1 MKVLVIG
8 GGGREHAVCKK
19 LSESKD
25 VTEILCAPG
34 NAGIAQVA
42 RCIPEVKATDIE
54 GIVALAQR
62 EKVDFVC
69 VTPDDPLALGCVDRL
84 EAAGIPAFGPTAYAA
99 QMEASKIFSKNLMR
113 KYGIPTAKS
122 ETFTEMDK
130 ALAYLDTQG
139 APIVVKADGLALG
152 KGVVVA
158 ATVEEAKQAVVEM
171 MQGGKFGQS
180 GARGEAIR
188 AASRRIPIVWSEN
201 FSVGVTVL
209 VRLARLAAQALGREF
224 DMEIVETHHNRK
236 VDAPSGT
243 AKLILRQIDPEG
255 LYAPVYG
262 RSGRIGARGREIGVH
277 AVRGG
282 TAAGEHSLRFFGRM
296 EELEL
301 RHRADSR
308 EIFAQGALRAAAFAR
323 KAEPGLYDME
333 DVLFGGDGWTRS

>member
-1 MKVLVIG
+1 MNIAVVGCGKMGRMIEAVCARREDVQIAGFVGRGGCASLDELEEMDAALDFSHPDNLNGLLESAARRKIPLVIG
-8 GGGREHAVCKK
+8 TTGM
-19 LSESKD
+19 S
-25 VTEILCAPG
+25 
-34 NAGIAQVA
+34 
-42 RCIPEVKATDIE
+42 
-54 GIVALAQR
+54 
-62 EKVDFVC
+62 
-69 VTPDDPLALGCVDRL
+69 
-84 EAAGIPAFGPTAYAA
+84 
-99 QMEASKIFSKNLMR
+99 
-113 KYGIPTAKS
+113 
-122 ETFTEMDK
+122 
-130 ALAYLDTQG
+130 
-139 APIVVKADGLALG
+139 
-152 KGVVVA
+152 GV
-158 ATVEEAKQAVVEM
+158 Q
-171 MQGGKFGQS
+171 
-180 GARGEAIR
+180 GEAIR

-209 VRLARLAAQALGREF
+209 ARLARLAAQALGREF

-323 KAEPGLYDME
+323 EAEPGLYDME